1 MDQNSSN
8 GTDKR
13 SWRERLGIGAGKD
26 MPRIADE
33 FSPPAGPPAAARPA
47 AVKPA
52 PMAPRP
58 GVKAAPPR
66 GTAAAA
72 PPVASGEKLAE
83 KLKAQR
89 EAQERLAEQR
99 VQAARQRAEIKLPES
114 NGAKPKFTFAVDEAE
129 QKAATAPPK
138 AAAPAVP
145 VQAPARPAFTPPPPP
160 AATPARAAAPS
171 RVSMPPPV
179 MTPSA
184 PITPPRS
191 PLGADR
197 PMMPPRGP
205 AQMPPPVVPTRPQS
219 RFSPP
224 PSSTYGST
232 VGYGAQTPP
241 YRPIDPSS
249 RGYAGAGYQPP
260 PAYTPP
266 PAGGNYGAQPR
277 LNMPSATPPGAGYGA
292 EGFETRG
299 RSMRPPP
306 RPAVGGYRDEYGEGG
321 DVFAETRATRRATA
335 GDYSQAYR
343 DEQGYDEDLPP
354 SRGPWLPLALLLLLG
369 LLAGGGIWWFYQSN
383 ITPSNTAGG
392 QSGNTPVVEAPSQPA
407 KVTPDPAPAQQGQP
421 AKKLIYDRIVGD
433 REVLGGD
440 VIQSEEVPAPPGDST
455 NLQQGADPA
464 AATGEAA
471 PAQPASGQEELVP
484 LPLPPPPGEGGAND
498 QQGSLPGGTSN
509 NQAMIEPAAGAS
521 QAAEPSLTGT
531 AKSDQEGIISA
542 AKSDAVAN
550 PAPAASGAPDPL
562 AEAAPVPGETAASG
576 GGTDGTEVIS
586 EPDPAPVKKKVA
598 EDKPKKP
605 AAKRP
610 AKTAEKNL
618 GSKPVVLVPPAK
630 GAAAAPEQ
638 DVASIDVGGETGNVA
653 SGGGG
658 IYDGGAV
665 VDAPAATAP
674 APAPV
679 KKKRTIADLFRGD
692 DGANDAAEA
701 PAQQQSA
708 APAKQVQPAPQQKAV
723 QPAPAP
729 QEAPAGGSGYVVQ
742 LASFANQS
750 DATKEYGRLKSKHGG
765 ALSGLTPIVTQ
776 AVVGGSTRYRL
787 AVGVMAS
794 REQASAVCSK
804 LFAGGERDCLVRRQ

>member
-33 FSPPAGPPAAARPA
+33 FAPAAPIAQAPAAARPA
-47 AVKPA
+47 AVRPA

-66 GTAAAA
+66 GTAAAV
-72 PPVASGEKLAE
+72 PPAASGEKLAE

-99 VQAARQRAEIKLPES
+99 VQAARQRAEVKLPDS
-114 NGAKPKFTFAVDEAE
+114 NGSKPKFTFAVDDAE
-129 QKAATAPPK
+129 QKAAAAPPV
-138 AAAPAVP
+138 AAAPAK
-145 VQAPARPAFTPPPPP
+145 PAFTPPPVATKPATAAPRNVVPPP
-160 AATPARAAAPS
+160 A
-171 RVSMPPPV
+171 
-179 MTPSA
+179 MTPP
-184 PITPPRS
+184 PITPPRAA
-191 PLGADR
+191 LGAER
-197 PMMPPRGP
+197 PVMPPRGP
-205 AQMPPPVVPTRPQS
+205 AQMPPPVVPTRAQS
-219 RFSPP
+219 RFAPP
-224 PSSTYGST
+224 PASGF
-232 VGYGAQTPP
+232 GNPQGGFGAQMPP

-260 PAYTPP
+260 PSYTPP
-266 PAGGNYGAQPR
+266 PMGNFGGQPR
-277 LNMPSATPPGAGYGA
+277 LNMPAANPSAGGFAADGY
-292 EGFETRG
+292 ETRSRG
-299 RSMRPPP
+299 MRPPP
-306 RPAVGGYRDEYGEGG
+306 RPAVGGYREEYAET
-321 DVFAETRATRRATA
+321 DVFAETRAPRRATA

-343 DEQGYDEDLPP
+343 DEQGYDEELPP

-383 ITPSNTAGG
+383 INPSNTAGG

-440 VIQSEEVPAPPGDST
+440 VIQSEEVPAQPGDSS
-455 NLQQGADPA
+455 NIQQGADPA
-464 AATGEAA
+464 AASGEPA
-471 PAQPASGQEELVP
+471 PAQPAGQEELVP
-484 LPLPPPPGEGGAND
+484 LPLPPPPGEGGAGD
-498 QQGSLPGGTSN
+498 QQGALPASKSS

-521 QAAEPSLTGT
+521 QAAESSQAGT
-531 AKSDQEGIISA
+531 AKSDPEGIISA
-542 AKSDAVAN
+542 NKGNSSGVAPSGSDSAGL
-550 PAPAASGAPDPL
+550 AAETSL
-562 AEAAPVPGETAASG
+562 AAQEAAPVPGETAAAGPPASAG
-576 GGTDGTEVIS
+576 GEAITDP
-586 EPDPAPVKKKVA
+586 EPVAAPPKKKVA
-598 EDKPKKP
+598 DSKTKKSAAKKP
-605 AAKRP
+605 A
-610 AKTAEKNL
+610 KTTEKNL
-618 GSKPVVLVPPAK
+618 GAKPVVLVPPSEGSAS
-630 GAAAAPEQ
+630 AAIEQ
-638 DVASIDVGGETGNVA
+638 DVASIETDNTGNVA
-653 SGGGG
+653 SGGAGGG
-658 IYDGGAV
+658 IYGADAV
-665 VDAPAATAP
+665 VDAPAAT

-692 DGANDAAEA
+692 DNGDADVAA
-701 PAQQQSA
+701 PPQQQAA
-708 APAKQVQPAPQQKAV
+708 APAKQVQPAPQPKPV
-723 QPAPAP
+723 QPAPQQQAS
-729 QEAPAGGSGYVVQ
+729 AGGSGYVVQ

-750 DATKEYGRLKSKHGG
+750 DASKEYGRLKAKHGS
-765 ALSGLTPIVTQ
+765 ALSGLSPIVTQ